1 MDRQLLSRATDN
13 SDAPTPG
20 YMYVDIAKNAAGNPQ
35 TCADVAKYLTGRLS
49 SKNNSNVKFKCLKV
63 IAKTAVSPYMR
74 GQFKRCLSQN
84 PQAMAAIKDATQ
96 FRGPPD
102 PVRGDEPYDKVRKAA
117 KEALDAVYSDNPQAD
132 PSSGG
137 GSFASSVSGSYGNS
151 AGAGGG
157 YGGAPG
163 GGPRRMEGIGNP
175 MFKDPRLEPESQG
188 IGNMSVNE
196 FVSEAKSTV
205 FGMIK
210 DPLARNVNM
219 SQGGAMPR
227 PGGGYSGP
235 AGSFNTPPPGRSEL
249 MNQTNGQWSMASN
262 RGSSAVAPPPNYAND
277 AAYYKSRDS
286 SGSGQSYSWAQ
297 ANSGNAISGGVGGSW
312 GATPSISVNTVP
324 GVGVGVGAGVSG
336 GAGVGVSDGSYEK
349 QLVMELCPPGGMKPE
364 PPPDK
369 IAQFARVVSGLN
381 PDFICP
387 VILDCLEE
395 GQPWIIR
402 AKALWVMEA
411 CIKYGQKHGAPN
423 NGYADFFHACNGEF
437 APMAVHSRAA
447 IRDPAKRVL
456 NLLGV
461 ATPVGGAPMPPVRG
475 RAPAAAP
482 PTPVVNLLDFDDGTS
497 ASAPAPAA
505 PPPPPQQSPPPA
517 STGGGSLFGGL
528 NVVSAPAAAPV
539 AAAPAAE
546 NNLFD
551 FMSGDSAAPA
561 APSAAPVDQKSSFGF
576 MNSADAAPA
585 PPVAAAAAPTDA
597 TNMFGNLSL
606 KGESEPK
613 SPVPAAPAGSAF
625 GFMNAGAAPAVTAP
639 AAAAFDPLKHVTP
652 TNSQKQMMAVSPDQM
667 QAMMYQ
673 QMMMQQQ
680 MQMAKM
686 QMAMQQQNRGTN
698 NSQMSF
704 MNMPGHVMQ
713 NPAASKSTFAFMD
726 KPLKPEDKSFD
737 FVKDAMKSQK

>member
-1 MDRQLLSRATDN
+1 
-13 SDAPTPG
+13 
-20 YMYVDIAKNAAGNPQ
+20 
-35 TCADVAKYLTGRLS
+35 
-49 SKNNSNVKFKCLKV
+49 
-63 IAKTAVSPYMR
+63 
-74 GQFKRCLSQN
+74 
-84 PQAMAAIKDATQ
+84 
-96 FRGPPD
+96 
-102 PVRGDEPYDKVRKAA
+102 
-117 KEALDAVYSDNPQAD
+117 
-132 PSSGG
+132 
-137 GSFASSVSGSYGNS
+137 
-151 AGAGGG
+151 
-157 YGGAPG
+157 
-163 GGPRRMEGIGNP
+163 
-175 MFKDPRLEPESQG
+175 
-188 IGNMSVNE
+188 
-196 FVSEAKSTV
+196 
-205 FGMIK
+205 
-210 DPLARNVNM
+210 
-219 SQGGAMPR
+219 
-227 PGGGYSGP
+227 
-235 AGSFNTPPPGRSEL
+235 
-249 MNQTNGQWSMASN
+249 
-262 RGSSAVAPPPNYAND
+262 
-277 AAYYKSRDS
+277 
-286 SGSGQSYSWAQ
+286 
-297 ANSGNAISGGVGGSW
+297 
-312 GATPSISVNTVP
+312 
-324 GVGVGVGAGVSG
+324 
-336 GAGVGVSDGSYEK
+336 
-349 QLVMELCPPGGMKPE
+349 
-364 PPPDK
+364 
-369 IAQFARVVSGLN
+369 
-381 PDFICP
+381 
-387 VILDCLEE
+387 
-395 GQPWIIR
+395 
-402 AKALWVMEA
+402 
-411 CIKYGQKHGAPN
+411 
-423 NGYADFFHACNGEF
+423 
-437 APMAVHSRAA
+437 
-447 IRDPAKRVL
+447 
-456 NLLGV
+456 
-461 ATPVGGAPMPPVRG
+461 MPPVRG

-482 PTPVVNLLDFDDGTS
+482 PTPVANLLDFDDGTS
-497 ASAPAPAA
+497 APAPAPAA

-539 AAAPAAE
+539 AAAPVAAPAAE

-561 APSAAPVDQKSSFGF
+561 APSAAPVSSFGF

-625 GFMNAGAAPAVTAP
+625 GFMNAGAAPAAPAP